1 MSAVQTIGFVGV
13 GKIGMPISQ
22 NLIKSGYRVV
32 GYRRSSLEEFEKIG
46 GVPARSAAEVG
57 AQADIVFSC
66 LPSDE
71 ALEEVVQGPEG
82 LVHSARPGQ
91 VVVELGSYPVPVK
104 QRQVAPLA
112 AKGAAFIDG
121 EVAGTPGM
129 VLARKGV
136 IFLAGDADACK
147 KVEPVVAAFAD
158 SCIYFGPFGAAS
170 RVKLI
175 NNLLVS
181 IHIAATAEAMAL
193 GVKAGVDVDLLIK
206 AIASGS
212 GGSTQFGIR
221 APWMAERRFKPLQGP
236 IPGLQHYFEMIG
248 EFADGVGVAT
258 PLLDRTAELFD
269 RFVAMGLSDCDGAAM
284 IDVIGSLPREKS
296 KGSAPK
302 GQTRSEGESGMIRV
316 HKIAHATYE
325 TPDLDQQAEYL
336 HRHSGADARRQG
348 KGHGVSRL
356 DGRSSFRGVAARRQG
371 ELRRARFPDS
381 AGRRS
386 RRIREASRRAGHQ
399 DRAQEGPRAFGNGHR
414 LPSPIR
420 RARSWRCSSA
430 MPSRTRN
437 SRARASCRTSSATSP
452 STSPT

>member
-1 MSAVQTIGFVGV
+1 METVGFVGV

-32 GYRRSSLEEFEKIG
+32 GYRRSSLDEFTKIG

-57 AQADIVFSC
+57 AQADVVFSC

-82 LVHSARPGQ
+82 LIQSARPGQ

-104 QRQVAPLA
+104 QRHVAPLA
-112 AKGAAFIDG
+112 AKGAFFIDG

-136 IFLAGDADACK
+136 VFLAGDEQACK
-147 KVEPVVAAFAD
+147 KIEPVVAGFAD
-158 SCIYFGPFGAAS
+158 SCIYFGAFGAAS

-193 GVKAGVDVDLLIK
+193 GLKAGVNVDLMIK
-206 AIASGS
+206 AIATGS

-236 IPGLQHYFEMIG
+236 IPGLQHYIEMIG

-269 RFVAMGLSDCDGAAM
+269 RFVAMGLTECDGAAM

-296 KGSAPK
+296 EKSVPHKGTTANDK
-302 GQTRSEGESGMIRV
+302 GES
-316 HKIAHATYE
+316 A
-325 TPDLDQQAEYL
+325 
-336 HRHSGADARRQG
+336 
-348 KGHGVSRL
+348 
-356 DGRSSFRGVAARRQG
+356 
-371 ELRRARFPDS
+371 
-381 AGRRS
+381 
-386 RRIREASRRAGHQ
+386 
-399 DRAQEGPRAFGNGHR
+399 
-414 LPSPIR
+414 
-420 RARSWRCSSA
+420 
-430 MPSRTRN
+430 
-437 SRARASCRTSSATSP
+437 
-452 STSPT
+452 